1 MAQVKASRFNR
12 FINYL
17 ATTFRYDSVAKELS
31 NIKQLTDE
39 TAKNHIDLTCRQ
51 IRSSKDFS
59 DALKFAHNAKESVR
73 FMHHF
78 PAYLHALGDAL
89 MDQVA
94 EHQGIKMTRSDQVL
108 PENQTQLNDAIISIV
123 RLTRFASGTPEIV
136 RAKIGKRIEENLTA
150 QELIRSYKDA
160 FKAEFLKKAPPELLD
175 KYADLE
181 TQSSSNLSFAERDE
195 INFQKR
201 QLFKERN
208 EFLDTYRLQLQ
219 MLGLQGTDD
228 DIKIPDVIKE
238 SIKVNEE
245 NRRKHEYTIW
255 AEVKAHYERSY
266 SDFKQQISIQ
276 PTATKPT
283 TNRGDF
289 EETTVLFPNNPPF
302 VTADEQNEI
311 EFEKFDD
318 SDTAENTTAHFKVQ
332 VLPELEEVLGIGDTE
347 HDEFLMPENS
357 DMENYFKPTLLQRIK
372 AALKGFFSES
382 ENLPVF
388 ELADS
393 DDREDSSNTQEQS
406 GSPAVRLMPEF
417 IAQAE
422 RKKDESQ
429 FESDSEEAVKYEFDR
444 LSDSA
449 KYGLVKRAID
459 LVNKNPGVYDKMADA
474 IKVILDEIET
484 NKQKAK
490 AGVTAI
496 EEG

>member
-59 DALKFAHNAKESVR
+59 DALKFAQNAKESVR
-73 FMHHF
+73 LMSHF
-78 PAYLHALGDAL
+78 PNYMHALGEAL

-94 EHQGIKMTRSDQVL
+94 EHQGIKMTRFDEVS
-108 PENQTQLNDAIISIV
+108 PENQTQFNDAIISIV
-123 RLTRFASGTPEIV
+123 DLTRFISGTPEIV

-160 FKAEFLKKAPPELLD
+160 FKAEFLKKASPELLD
-175 KYADLE
+175 KYLDLE
-181 TQSSSNLSFAERDE
+181 TRSNSNPSFAERNE
-195 INFQKR
+195 INYQKR

-208 EFLDTYRLQLQ
+208 KVLDKYREQLQ
-219 MLGLQGTDD
+219 TLGLQGVYD
-228 DIKIPDVIKE
+228 DITMLDFI
-238 SIKVNEE
+238 
-245 NRRKHEYTIW
+245 RKAINVRIEACREHEYTIW

-266 SDFKQQISIQ
+266 SDFKQQINVQ
-276 PTATKPT
+276 TTAAKPA
-283 TNRGDF
+283 TNRDEF
-289 EETTVLFPNNPPF
+289 EETIVLFANNPPF

-318 SDTAENTTAHFKVQ
+318 HDTAENTTAHFQAQ

-357 DMENYFKPTLLQRIK
+357 DIRNYFKPTLLQRIK